1 MSYLTAFI
9 DKLNGM
15 RILHTSDWHIGSVLY
30 GRKRYDESDQFLNW
44 LVETIKSHSIET
56 LLVAGDIFDTSTPSN
71 TAQELYYRFLNEVS
85 KTSCRRVIVT
95 GGNHDSPSFL
105 DAPKAL
111 LKAFNVYV
119 VGSAAE
125 REEDEVYVLKD
136 ADNNP
141 EVIVCAVPFL
151 RDRDVRQSSE
161 GESYRDKENR
171 LVEGIISHYQKVYEE
186 ACKQRNELGKS
197 LPIIGV
203 GHLFIAG
210 SSIYKRSGEASG
222 ERDLYVGN
230 LGQVPADR
238 LPSFDYFALGH
249 LHIPQ
254 KVAGRETIR
263 YSGSPMAMNFDEI
276 HQQKSVV
283 LIDIDDQHIDVQTIP
298 VPAFRQFE
306 QIKGDWDSI
315 EASLR
320 RLEEESFAGWVEVIY
335 EGQEAIGNLRERVYK
350 LVENTSIEVLKIQ
363 NAMLFNAVMKQYE
376 KEVELQDLN
385 PADVFDQCL
394 IDHGIP
400 DDQKIVLKGLF
411 SEVCRQ
417 ISEADNQ
424 KE

>member
-1 MSYLTAFI
+1 M
-9 DKLNGM
+9 K
-15 RILHTSDWHIGSVLY
+15 ILHTSDWHIGSTLY
-30 GRKRYDESDQFLNW
+30 GRKRYDETEQFLQW
-44 LVETIKSHSIET
+44 LVETIKNHSIEA
-56 LLVAGDIFDTSTPSN
+56 LLVAGDVFDTSTPSN

-85 KTSCRRVIVT
+85 RTNCRHVIVT
-95 GGNHDSPSFL
+95 AGNHDSPSFL
-105 DAPKAL
+105 DAPKVL
-111 LKAFNVYV
+111 LKAFNVHV

-125 REEDEVYVLKD
+125 KGGFEVLVLKD
-136 ADNNP
+136 GDSKP
-141 EVIVCAVPFL
+141 ELIVCAVPFL

-161 GESYRDKENR
+161 GESYQDKENR
-171 LVEGIISHYQKVYEE
+171 LVEGIISHYQKAYEE
-186 ACKQRNELGKS
+186 ACKEQNDLDKS
-197 LPIIGV
+197 LPIVGM

-210 SSIYKRSGEASG
+210 SSIYKRLGEASG

-254 KVAGRETIR
+254 KVACNEVIR
-263 YSGSPMAMNFDEI
+263 YSGSPIAMNFDEI

-283 LIDIDDQHIDVQTIP
+283 LVDIEDQHVDVQTIP

-306 QIKGDWDSI
+306 QIKGDWNSI
-315 EASLR
+315 ENTINKLK
-320 RLEEESFAGWVEVIY
+320 EESFTGWVEVIY

-394 IDHGIP
+394 IDQGVP
-400 DDQKIVLKGLF
+400 DDQKVVLKGLF

-417 ISEADNQ
+417 IGEADNQ

>member
-1 MSYLTAFI
+1 M
-9 DKLNGM
+9 K
-15 RILHTSDWHIGSVLY
+15 ILHTSDWHIGSTLY
-30 GRKRYDESDQFLNW
+30 GRKRYDESEQFLQW
-44 LVETIKSHSIET
+44 LIETIKNYSVEA
-56 LLVAGDIFDTSTPSN
+56 LLIAGDIFDTSTPSN

-85 KTSCRRVIVT
+85 RTTCRHVIVT

-125 REEDEVYVLKD
+125 KGEDEVFVLKD
-136 ADNNP
+136 GDNNP
-141 EVIVCAVPFL
+141 EVIVCAIPFL

-171 LVEGIISHYQKVYEE
+171 LIEGIVSHYQKVYEE
-186 ACKQRNELGKS
+186 ACKERNELGKS
-197 LPIIGV
+197 LPIIGM

-210 SSIYKRSGEASG
+210 SSIYKRSGETSG

-230 LGQVPADR
+230 LGQVSADR

-385 PADVFDQCL
+385 PLDVFEQCL
-394 IDHGIP
+394 IDHSIP
-400 DDQKIVLKGLF
+400 DDQKAVLKGLF

>member
-1 MSYLTAFI
+1 M
-9 DKLNGM
+9 K
-15 RILHTSDWHIGSVLY
+15 ILHTSDWHIGSALY
-30 GRKRYDESDQFLNW
+30 GRKRYDESKQFLHW
-44 LVETIKSHSIET
+44 LVETIKNCSIEA

-85 KTSCRRVIVT
+85 GTNCRHIIVT

-111 LKAFNVYV
+111 LKAFNVHV
-119 VGSAAE
+119 VGSAE
-125 REEDEVYVLKD
+125 QKSEDEVLVLKD
-136 ADNNP
+136 GDSNP
-141 EVIVCAVPFL
+141 KLIVCAVPFL
-151 RDRDVRQSSE
+151 RDRDVRQSNE
-161 GESYRDKENR
+161 GESYQDKENR

-186 ACKQRNELGKS
+186 TCKQRNNLGKS
-197 LPIIGV
+197 LPIIGM

-210 SSIYKRSGEASG
+210 SSIYKRSGETNG
-222 ERDLYVGN
+222 ERDLYVGS

-238 LPSFDYFALGH
+238 LPPFDYFALGH

-254 KVAGRETIR
+254 KVAGSETIR

-283 LIDIDDQHIDVQTIP
+283 IVDIHDQNVDIQTVP
-298 VPAFRQFE
+298 VPAFRHFD

-315 EASLR
+315 EASLK
-320 RLEEESFAGWVEVIY
+320 RLKEESFVGWVEVIY

-363 NAMLFNAVMKQYE
+363 NAMLFNVVMKQYE

-394 IDHGIP
+394 IDHGTP

>member
-1 MSYLTAFI
+1 M
-9 DKLNGM
+9 K
-15 RILHTSDWHIGSVLY
+15 ILHTSDWHVGSTLY
-30 GRKRYDESDQFLNW
+30 GRKRYDESEQFLHW
-44 LVETIKSHSIET
+44 LVDIIKNHFIET

-85 KTSCRRVIVT
+85 KTTCRHVIVT

-125 REEDEVYVLKD
+125 REEDEVFVLKD
-136 ADNNP
+136 ADHNP
-141 EVIVCAVPFL
+141 KVIVCAVPFL

-171 LVEGIISHYQKVYEE
+171 LVEGIILHYQKVYEE
-186 ACKQRNELGKS
+186 ACKERNELGKS
-197 LPIIGV
+197 LPIIGM
-203 GHLFIAG
+203 GHLFVAG

-254 KVAGRETIR
+254 KVAGSETIR

-283 LIDIDDQHIDVQTIP
+283 IVDIHDQNMDIKTVS
-298 VPAFRQFE
+298 VPAFRHFD

-315 EASLR
+315 EASLG
-320 RLEEESFAGWVEVIY
+320 RLKEESFAGWVEVIY

-394 IDHGIP
+394 TDHGIP
-400 DDQKIVLKGLF
+400 DDQKVVLKGLF
-411 SEVCRQ
+411 SEVYRQ

>member
-1 MSYLTAFI
+1 M
-9 DKLNGM
+9 K
-15 RILHTSDWHIGSVLY
+15 ILHTSDWHIGSTLY
-30 GRKRYDESDQFLNW
+30 GRKRYDESERFLQW
-44 LVETIKSHSIET
+44 LVETIKNQSIEA

-85 KTSCRRVIVT
+85 RTTCRHVIVT

-125 REEDEVYVLKD
+125 RKEDEVFVLKD

-141 EVIVCAVPFL
+141 GVIVCAVPFL
-151 RDRDVRQSSE
+151 RDRDIRQSSE

-171 LVEGIISHYQKVYEE
+171 LVEGIVSHYQKVYEE
-186 ACKQRNELGKS
+186 ACKERNELGKS
-197 LPIIGV
+197 LPIIGM

-230 LGQVPADR
+230 LGQVSADR
-238 LPSFDYFALGH
+238 LPPFDYFALGH

-254 KVAGRETIR
+254 KVAGSETIR

-283 LIDIDDQHIDVQTIP
+283 IVDIHDQKVDIQTVP
-298 VPAFRQFE
+298 VPAFRHFD

-315 EASLR
+315 EAGLR
-320 RLEEESFAGWVEVIY
+320 RLKEESFAGWVEVIY

-400 DDQKIVLKGLF
+400 DDQKVVLKGLF

-417 ISEADNQ
+417 ISEADNH

>member
-1 MSYLTAFI
+1 M
-9 DKLNGM
+9 K
-15 RILHTSDWHIGSVLY
+15 ILHTSDWHIGSTLY
-30 GRKRYDESDQFLNW
+30 GRKRYDESKQFLHW
-44 LVETIKSHSIET
+44 LVEIIKNHSIET

-85 KTSCRRVIVT
+85 RTTCRHVIVT

-111 LKAFNVYV
+111 LKAFNIYV
-119 VGSAAE
+119 VGSVAE
-125 REEDEVYVLKD
+125 REEAEVFVLKN

-151 RDRDVRQSSE
+151 RDRDIRQSSE

-186 ACKQRNELGKS
+186 ASKERNELGKS
-197 LPIIGV
+197 LPIIGM

-210 SSIYKRSGEASG
+210 SSIYKRSGETNG
-222 ERDLYVGN
+222 ERDLYVGS

-238 LPSFDYFALGH
+238 LPPFDYFALGH

-254 KVAGRETIR
+254 KVAGSETIR

-283 LIDIDDQHIDVQTIP
+283 IVDIHDQNVDIQTVP
-298 VPAFRQFE
+298 VPAFRHFD

-320 RLEEESFAGWVEVIY
+320 RLKEESFAGWVEVIY

-385 PADVFDQCL
+385 PTDVFDQRL
-394 IDHGIP
+394 IDYGIP

>member
-1 MSYLTAFI
+1 M
-9 DKLNGM
+9 K
-15 RILHTSDWHIGSVLY
+15 ILHTSDWHIGSTLY
-30 GRKRYDESDQFLNW
+30 CRKRYDESEHFLHW
-44 LVETIKSHSIET
+44 LVETIKNHSIET
-56 LLVAGDIFDTSTPSN
+56 ILVAGDIFDTSTPSN
-71 TAQELYYRFLNEVS
+71 TAQELYYRFLNEIS
-85 KTSCRRVIVT
+85 GTNCRHIIVT

-111 LKAFNVYV
+111 LKAFNVHV

-125 REEDEVYVLKD
+125 REEDEVLVLKD
-136 ADNNP
+136 AYNNP

-171 LVEGIISHYQKVYEE
+171 LVEGIISHYQEVYEE
-186 ACKQRNELGKS
+186 ACKQRNNLGKS
-197 LPIIGV
+197 LPIIGM

-210 SSIYKRSGEASG
+210 SSIYKRSGETNG
-222 ERDLYVGN
+222 ERDLYVGS
-230 LGQVPADR
+230 LGLVPADR
-238 LPSFDYFALGH
+238 LPPFDYFALGH

-254 KVAGRETIR
+254 KVAGSETIR
-263 YSGSPMAMNFDEI
+263 YSGSPMVMNFDEI

-283 LIDIDDQHIDVQTIP
+283 IVDIHDQHVDIQTVL
-298 VPAFRQFE
+298 VPAFRHFK

-315 EASLR
+315 EASFR
-320 RLEEESFAGWVEVIY
+320 RLKEESFAGWVEVIY

-385 PADVFDQCL
+385 PPDVFDQCL
-394 IDHGIP
+394 TDHSIP
-400 DDQKIVLKGLF
+400 DDQKIVLKRLF

>member
-1 MSYLTAFI
+1 M
-9 DKLNGM
+9 K
-15 RILHTSDWHIGSVLY
+15 ILHTSDWHIGSTLY
-30 GRKRYDESDQFLNW
+30 GRKRYKESEQFLHW
-44 LVETIKSHSIET
+44 LVETIKNHSIET

-85 KTSCRRVIVT
+85 RTTCRHVIVT

-111 LKAFNVYV
+111 LKVFNVYV

-125 REEDEVYVLKD
+125 REEDEVFVLKD

-141 EVIVCAVPFL
+141 GVIVCAVPFL

-186 ACKQRNELGKS
+186 ACNERNELGKS

-254 KVAGRETIR
+254 KVTGKENIR

-283 LIDIDDQHIDVQTIP
+283 IIDIRDQKVDIKTVP

-306 QIKGDWDSI
+306 QIKGDWDSL

-320 RLEEESFAGWVEVIY
+320 RLKEESFAGWVEVIY

-385 PADVFDQCL
+385 PTDVFDQCL
-394 IDHGIP
+394 TDHGIP
-400 DDQKIVLKGLF
+400 DDQKVVLKGLF

>member
-1 MSYLTAFI
+1 MM
-9 DKLNGM
+9 K
-15 RILHTSDWHIGSVLY
+15 ILHTSDWHIGSALY
-30 GRKRYDESDQFLNW
+30 GRKRYDESEQFLHW
-44 LVETIKSHSIET
+44 LVETIKNHSIEA

-85 KTSCRRVIVT
+85 RTTCRHVIVT

-111 LKAFNVYV
+111 LKVFNVYV

-125 REEDEVYVLKD
+125 REEDEVLVLKD
-136 ADNNP
+136 AHNNP

-151 RDRDVRQSSE
+151 RDRDVRQSNE

-186 ACKQRNELGKS
+186 ACKERNELGKS
-197 LPIIGV
+197 LPIIGM

-210 SSIYKRSGEASG
+210 SSIYKRSGETNG
-222 ERDLYVGN
+222 ERDLYVGS

-238 LPSFDYFALGH
+238 LPFFDYFALGH

-254 KVAGRETIR
+254 KVAGYENIR
-263 YSGSPMAMNFDEI
+263 YSGSPMVMNFDEI
-276 HQQKSVV
+276 HQQKSVEIV
-283 LIDIDDQHIDVQTIP
+283 DIHDQNVDIQTVP
-298 VPAFRQFE
+298 VPAFRHFE

-315 EASLR
+315 EANLK
-320 RLEEESFAGWVEVIY
+320 RLKEESFAGWVEVIY
-335 EGQEAIGNLRERVYK
+335 EGEEAIGNLRERVYK

-363 NAMLFNAVMKQYE
+363 NTMLFNAVMKQYE

-385 PADVFDQCL
+385 PLDVFDQCL
-394 IDHGIP
+394 TDHGIP
-400 DDQKIVLKGLF
+400 DDQKVVLKRLF

>member
-1 MSYLTAFI
+1 M
-9 DKLNGM
+9 K
-15 RILHTSDWHIGSVLY
+15 ILHTSDWHIGSTLY
-30 GRKRYDESDQFLNW
+30 GRKRYKESEQFLHW
-44 LVETIKSHSIET
+44 LVETIKNQSIEA

-85 KTSCRRVIVT
+85 RTTCRHVIVT

-125 REEDEVYVLKD
+125 REEDEVLVLKD
-136 ADNNP
+136 AHNNP

-151 RDRDVRQSSE
+151 RDRDVRQSNE

-186 ACKQRNELGKS
+186 ACKERNELGKS
-197 LPIIGV
+197 LPIVGM

-210 SSIYKRSGEASG
+210 SSIYKRSGETNG
-222 ERDLYVGN
+222 ERDLYVGS

-254 KVAGRETIR
+254 KVAGSETIR

-283 LIDIDDQHIDVQTIP
+283 IVDIHEQNVDIQTVP
-298 VPAFRQFE
+298 VPAFRHFE

-315 EASLR
+315 EASLK
-320 RLEEESFAGWVEVIY
+320 RLKEKSFAGWVEVIY
-335 EGQEAIGNLRERVYK
+335 EGQEVIGNLRERVYK

-385 PADVFDQCL
+385 PTDVFDQCL

>member
-1 MSYLTAFI
+1 MKIF
-9 DKLNGM
+9 
-15 RILHTSDWHIGSVLY
+15 HTSDWHIGSALY
-30 GRKRYDESDQFLNW
+30 GRKRYDESEQFLHW
-44 LVETIKSHSIET
+44 LVETIKNHSIET

-85 KTSCRRVIVT
+85 KTTCRHVIVT

-111 LKAFNVYV
+111 LKAFNVHV

-125 REEDEVYVLKD
+125 REEDEVLVLKD
-136 ADNNP
+136 AHNNP

-151 RDRDVRQSSE
+151 RDRDVRQSNE

-186 ACKQRNELGKS
+186 ACKERNELGKS
-197 LPIIGV
+197 LPIIGM

-210 SSIYKRSGEASG
+210 SSIYKRSGETNG
-222 ERDLYVGN
+222 ERDLYVGS
-230 LGQVPADR
+230 LGQVPANR
-238 LPSFDYFALGH
+238 LPPFDYFALGH

-254 KVAGRETIR
+254 KVAGSETIR

-283 LIDIDDQHIDVQTIP
+283 IVDIHDQNVDIQTVP
-298 VPAFRQFE
+298 VPAFRHFD
-306 QIKGDWDSI
+306 QIKGDWDRI
-315 EASLR
+315 EASLK
-320 RLEEESFAGWVEVIY
+320 RLKEESFAGWIEVIY

-363 NAMLFNAVMKQYE
+363 NAMLFNVVMKQYE

-385 PADVFDQCL
+385 PPDVFDQCL
-394 IDHGIP
+394 TDHGIP
-400 DDQKIVLKGLF
+400 DEQKIVLKGLF

>member
-1 MSYLTAFI
+1 M
-9 DKLNGM
+9 K
-15 RILHTSDWHIGSVLY
+15 ILHTSDWHIGSTLY
-30 GRKRYDESDQFLNW
+30 GRKRYDETEQFLQW
-44 LVETIKSHSIET
+44 LVETIKNHSIEA
-56 LLVAGDIFDTSTPSN
+56 LLVAGDVFDTSTPSN

-85 KTSCRRVIVT
+85 RTNCRHVIVT
-95 GGNHDSPSFL
+95 AGNHDSPSFL
-105 DAPKAL
+105 DAPKVL
-111 LKAFNVYV
+111 LKAFNVHV

-125 REEDEVYVLKD
+125 KGGFEVLVLKD
-136 ADNNP
+136 GDSKP
-141 EVIVCAVPFL
+141 ELIVCAVPFL

-161 GESYRDKENR
+161 GESYQDKENR
-171 LVEGIISHYQKVYEE
+171 LVEGIISHYQKAYEE
-186 ACKQRNELGKS
+186 ACKEQNDLDKS
-197 LPIIGV
+197 LPIVGM

-210 SSIYKRSGEASG
+210 SSIYKRLGKASG

-254 KVAGRETIR
+254 KVACNEVIR

-283 LIDIDDQHIDVQTIP
+283 LVDIEDQHVDVQTIP

-306 QIKGDWDSI
+306 QIKGDWNSI
-315 EASLR
+315 ENTINKLK
-320 RLEEESFAGWVEVIY
+320 EESFTGWVEVIY

-394 IDHGIP
+394 IDQGVP
-400 DDQKIVLKGLF
+400 DDQKVVLKGLF

-417 ISEADNQ
+417 IGEADNQ

>member
-1 MSYLTAFI
+1 M
-9 DKLNGM
+9 K
-15 RILHTSDWHIGSVLY
+15 ILHTSDWHIGSALY
-30 GRKRYDESDQFLNW
+30 GRKRYDESEQFLHW
-44 LVETIKSHSIET
+44 LVETIENHSVEA

-85 KTSCRRVIVT
+85 RTTCRYVIVT

-125 REEDEVYVLKD
+125 REEDEVLVLKD
-136 ADNNP
+136 AYNNP
-141 EVIVCAVPFL
+141 KVIVCAVPFL

-171 LVEGIISHYQKVYEE
+171 LVEGIISHYQKVYDE
-186 ACKQRNELGKS
+186 ACSQRNNSGES
-197 LPIIGV
+197 LPIIGI

-230 LGQVPADR
+230 LGQVSADR

-394 IDHGIP
+394 TDHGIP
-400 DDQKIVLKGLF
+400 DDQKVVLKGLF

>member
-1 MSYLTAFI
+1 M
-9 DKLNGM
+9 K
-15 RILHTSDWHIGSVLY
+15 ILHTSDWHIGSTLY
-30 GRKRYDESDQFLNW
+30 GRKRYDESKQFLHW
-44 LVETIKSHSIET
+44 LVETIKNQSIET

-85 KTSCRRVIVT
+85 RTTCRHVIVT

-111 LKAFNVYV
+111 LKAFNIYV
-119 VGSAAE
+119 VGSMAE
-125 REEDEVYVLKD
+125 REEAEVLVLND

-141 EVIVCAVPFL
+141 EVIVCAIPFL

-186 ACKQRNELGKS
+186 ACNQRNNLSKS
-197 LPIIGV
+197 LPIIGM

-210 SSIYKRSGEASG
+210 SSIYKRLGETNG
-222 ERDLYVGN
+222 ERDLYVGS

-254 KVAGRETIR
+254 KVAGCENIR

-276 HQQKSVV
+276 HQKKSVV
-283 LIDIDDQHIDVQTIP
+283 IVDIHDQNVDIQIVP

-315 EASLR
+315 EACLK
-320 RLEEESFAGWVEVIY
+320 RLKEESFSGWVEVIY
-335 EGQEAIGNLRERVYK
+335 EGQKAIGNLRERVYK

-400 DDQKIVLKGLF
+400 DDQKVVLKGLF

-417 ISEADNQ
+417 ISQADNQ

>member
-1 MSYLTAFI
+1 M
-9 DKLNGM
+9 K
-15 RILHTSDWHIGSVLY
+15 ILHTSDWHIGSTLY
-30 GRKRYDESDQFLNW
+30 GRKRYKESEQFLHW
-44 LVETIKSHSIET
+44 LVETIKNQSIEA

-85 KTSCRRVIVT
+85 RTTCHHVIVT

-125 REEDEVYVLKD
+125 REEDEVFVLKD

-141 EVIVCAVPFL
+141 EAIVCAVPFL

-186 ACKQRNELGKS
+186 ACKERNELGKS
-197 LPIIGV
+197 LPIIGI

-210 SSIYKRSGEASG
+210 SSIYKRSGETNG
-222 ERDLYVGN
+222 ERDLYVGS

-238 LPSFDYFALGH
+238 LPPFDYFALGH

-254 KVAGRETIR
+254 KVAGSETIR

-283 LIDIDDQHIDVQTIP
+283 IVDIHDQNVDIQTVP
-298 VPAFRQFE
+298 VPAFRHFD

-315 EASLR
+315 EASLK
-320 RLEEESFAGWVEVIY
+320 RLKEVSFAGWVEVIY

-363 NAMLFNAVMKQYE
+363 NATLFNAVMKQYE

-394 IDHGIP
+394 TDHGIP
-400 DDQKIVLKGLF
+400 DDQKVVLKGLF

>member
-1 MSYLTAFI
+1 M
-9 DKLNGM
+9 K
-15 RILHTSDWHIGSVLY
+15 ILHTSDWHIGSTLY
-30 GRKRYDESDQFLNW
+30 GRKRYDESEQFLHW
-44 LVETIKSHSIET
+44 LVETIKNHSVDA

-85 KTSCRRVIVT
+85 KTTCRHVIVT

-111 LKAFNVYV
+111 LNAFNVHV

-171 LVEGIISHYQKVYEE
+171 LVEGIISYYQKVYDE
-186 ACKQRNELGKS
+186 ACSQRNNSGES
-197 LPIIGV
+197 LPVIGM

-210 SSIYKRSGEASG
+210 SSIYKRSGETNG
-222 ERDLYVGN
+222 ERDLYVGS

-238 LPSFDYFALGH
+238 LPPFDYFALGH

-254 KVAGRETIR
+254 KVTGSETIR

-298 VPAFRQFE
+298 VPAFRHFE

-315 EASLR
+315 EANLK
-320 RLEEESFAGWVEVIY
+320 RLKEESFAGWVEVIY

-385 PADVFDQCL
+385 PTDVFDQCL
-394 IDHGIP
+394 TDHGIP
-400 DDQKIVLKGLF
+400 DDQKVVLKGLF

>member
-1 MSYLTAFI
+1 
-9 DKLNGM
+9 M
-15 RILHTSDWHIGSVLY
+15 RILHTSDWHIGSALY
-30 GRKRYDESDQFLNW
+30 GRKRYDESEQFLHW
-44 LVETIKSHSIET
+44 LVETIKNCSIEA

-85 KTSCRRVIVT
+85 RTTCRHVIVT

-125 REEDEVYVLKD
+125 REEDEVLVLKD
-136 ADNNP
+136 ADNNS
-141 EVIVCAVPFL
+141 EAIVCAVPFL

-171 LVEGIISHYQKVYEE
+171 LVEGIISHYQTVYEE
-186 ACKQRNELGKS
+186 ACKERNELGKS
-197 LPIIGV
+197 LPIIGM

-210 SSIYKRSGEASG
+210 SSIYKRSGETNG
-222 ERDLYVGN
+222 GRDLYVGS

-238 LPSFDYFALGH
+238 LPPFDYFALGH

-254 KVAGRETIR
+254 NVAGCKNIR

-283 LIDIDDQHIDVQTIP
+283 IVDIHDQHVHIRTVP
-298 VPAFRQFE
+298 VPAFRHFE

-320 RLEEESFAGWVEVIY
+320 RLKEESFAGWVEVIY
-335 EGQEAIGNLRERVYK
+335 EGQEVIGNLRERVYK

-394 IDHGIP
+394 TDYGLP
-400 DDQKIVLKGLF
+400 DDQKVVLKGLF

>member
-1 MSYLTAFI
+1 M
-9 DKLNGM
+9 K
-15 RILHTSDWHIGSVLY
+15 ILHTSDWHVGSTLY
-30 GRKRYDESDQFLNW
+30 GRKRYDESEQFLHW
-44 LVETIKSHSIET
+44 LVETIKNHSIET

-85 KTSCRRVIVT
+85 RTTCRHVIVT

-111 LKAFNVYV
+111 LKAFNIYV
-119 VGSAAE
+119 VGSVAE
-125 REEDEVYVLKD
+125 REEAEVLVLND

-141 EVIVCAVPFL
+141 EVIVCAIPFL

-171 LVEGIISHYQKVYEE
+171 LIEGIVSRYQKVYEE
-186 ACKQRNELGKS
+186 ACKERNELGKS
-197 LPIIGV
+197 LPIIGM
-203 GHLFIAG
+203 GHLFIVG

-230 LGQVPADR
+230 LGQVSADR

-283 LIDIDDQHIDVQTIP
+283 IVDIHDQNMDIKTVP
-298 VPAFRQFE
+298 VPAFRHFD

-320 RLEEESFAGWVEVIY
+320 RLKEESFAGWVEVIY

-385 PADVFDQCL
+385 PSDVFDQCL

-400 DDQKIVLKGLF
+400 DDQKVVLKGLF

-417 ISEADNQ
+417 ISEAVNQ

>member
-1 MSYLTAFI
+1 M
-9 DKLNGM
+9 K
-15 RILHTSDWHIGSVLY
+15 ILHTSDWHIGSTLY
-30 GRKRYDESDQFLNW
+30 GRKRYDESEQFLHW
-44 LVETIKSHSIET
+44 LVETIENHSVEA

-85 KTSCRRVIVT
+85 RTTCRHVIVT

-125 REEDEVYVLKD
+125 REEDKVFVLKD

-186 ACKQRNELGKS
+186 ACKERNELGKS
-197 LPIIGV
+197 LPIIGM

-210 SSIYKRSGEASG
+210 SSIYKRSAETNG
-222 ERDLYVGN
+222 ERDLYVGS
-230 LGQVPADR
+230 LGLVPADR
-238 LPSFDYFALGH
+238 LPPFDYFALGH

-254 KVAGRETIR
+254 KVAGCETIR

-283 LIDIDDQHIDVQTIP
+283 IVDIHDQNVDIQTVP
-298 VPAFRQFE
+298 VPAIRHFE
-306 QIKGDWDSI
+306 QIKGDWDSL

-320 RLEEESFAGWVEVIY
+320 RLKEESFAGWVEVIY

-385 PADVFDQCL
+385 PTDVFDQCL

>member
-1 MSYLTAFI
+1 M
-9 DKLNGM
+9 K
-15 RILHTSDWHIGSVLY
+15 ILHTSDWHIGSTLY
-30 GRKRYDESDQFLNW
+30 GRKRYDETEQFLQW
-44 LVETIKSHSIET
+44 LINTIKNHSIET
-56 LLVAGDIFDTSTPSN
+56 LLIAGDIFDTSTPSN
-71 TAQELYYRFLNEVS
+71 TAQELYYRFLNEVA
-85 KTSCRRVIVT
+85 KTTCRYVIVT

-111 LKAFNVYV
+111 LKAFNVHV
-119 VGSAAE
+119 VGNAAE
-125 REEDEVYVLKD
+125 RDEDEVFVLKD

-141 EVIVCAVPFL
+141 EAIVCAVPFL

-161 GESYRDKENR
+161 GESYRDKESR

-186 ACKQRNELGKS
+186 ACKEQNELGKS
-197 LPIIGV
+197 LPIIGM

-210 SSIYKRSGEASG
+210 SSIYKRSGETNG
-222 ERDLYVGN
+222 VRDLYVGS

-238 LPSFDYFALGH
+238 LPPFDYFALGH

-254 KVAGRETIR
+254 KVAGSETIR

-283 LIDIDDQHIDVQTIP
+283 IVDIHDQNVDIRTVP
-298 VPAFRQFE
+298 VPAFRHFE

-315 EASLR
+315 EASLK
-320 RLEEESFAGWVEVIY
+320 RLKEESFAGWVEVIY

-394 IDHGIP
+394 TDHGLP
-400 DDQKIVLKGLF
+400 DDQKVVLKGLF

>member
-1 MSYLTAFI
+1 MM
-9 DKLNGM
+9 K
-15 RILHTSDWHIGSVLY
+15 ILHTSDWHIGSALY
-30 GRKRYDESDQFLNW
+30 GRKRYDESEQFLHW
-44 LVETIKSHSIET
+44 LVETIKNHSIEA

-85 KTSCRRVIVT
+85 RTTCRHVIVT

-111 LKAFNVYV
+111 LKVFNVYV

-125 REEDEVYVLKD
+125 REEDEVLVLKD
-136 ADNNP
+136 AHNNP

-151 RDRDVRQSSE
+151 RDRDVRQSNE

-186 ACKQRNELGKS
+186 ACKERNELGKS
-197 LPIIGV
+197 LPIIGM

-210 SSIYKRSGEASG
+210 SSIYKRSGETNG
-222 ERDLYVGN
+222 ERDLYVGS

-238 LPSFDYFALGH
+238 LPFFDYFALGH

-254 KVAGRETIR
+254 KVAGYENIR
-263 YSGSPMAMNFDEI
+263 YSGSPMVMNFDEI
-276 HQQKSVV
+276 HHQKSVEIV
-283 LIDIDDQHIDVQTIP
+283 DIHDQNVDIQTVP
-298 VPAFRQFE
+298 VPAFRHFE

-315 EASLR
+315 EANLK
-320 RLEEESFAGWVEVIY
+320 RLKEESFAGWVEVIY
-335 EGQEAIGNLRERVYK
+335 EGEEAIGNLRERVYK

-363 NAMLFNAVMKQYE
+363 NTMLFNAVMKQYE

-385 PADVFDQCL
+385 PLDVFDQCL
-394 IDHGIP
+394 TDHGIP
-400 DDQKIVLKGLF
+400 DDQKVVLKRLF

>member
-1 MSYLTAFI
+1 M
-9 DKLNGM
+9 K
-15 RILHTSDWHIGSVLY
+15 ILHTSDWHIGSVLY
-30 GRKRYDESDQFLNW
+30 GRKRYDESEQFLNW
-44 LVETIKSHSIET
+44 LGETIISHSIET

-85 KTSCRRVIVT
+85 KTTCRNIIVT

-111 LKAFNVYV
+111 LKAFNVHV

-125 REEDEVYVLKD
+125 REEDEVFVLKD

-141 EVIVCAVPFL
+141 EAIVCAVPFL

-186 ACKQRNELGKS
+186 ACKERNELGKS
-197 LPIIGV
+197 LPIIGI

-210 SSIYKRSGEASG
+210 SSIYKRSGETNG
-222 ERDLYVGN
+222 ERDLYVGS

-238 LPSFDYFALGH
+238 LPPFDYFALGH

-254 KVAGRETIR
+254 KVAGSETIR

-283 LIDIDDQHIDVQTIP
+283 IVDIHDQNVDIQTVP
-298 VPAFRQFE
+298 VPAFRHFD

-315 EASLR
+315 EASLK
-320 RLEEESFAGWVEVIY
+320 RLKEVSFAGWVEVIY

-363 NAMLFNAVMKQYE
+363 NATLFNAVMKQYE
-376 KEVELQDLN
+376 KEVELKDLN

-394 IDHGIP
+394 TDHGIP
-400 DDQKIVLKGLF
+400 DDQKVVLKGLF

>member
-1 MSYLTAFI
+1 M
-9 DKLNGM
+9 K
-15 RILHTSDWHIGSVLY
+15 ILHTSDWHIGSVLY
-30 GRKRYDESDQFLNW
+30 GRKRYDESEHFLHW

-85 KTSCRRVIVT
+85 RTSCRHVIVT
-95 GGNHDSPSFL
+95 AGNHDSPSFL

-111 LKAFNVYV
+111 LKAFNVHV

-125 REEDEVYVLKD
+125 RKEDEVFVLKD

-161 GESYRDKENR
+161 EESYRDKENR

-186 ACKQRNELGKS
+186 ACKERNELGKS
-197 LPIIGV
+197 LPIIGM

-210 SSIYKRSGEASG
+210 SSIYKRSGETNG
-222 ERDLYVGN
+222 ERDLYVGS

-238 LPSFDYFALGH
+238 LPFFDYFALGH

-254 KVAGRETIR
+254 KVAGCETIR

-298 VPAFRQFE
+298 VPAFRHFD

-320 RLEEESFAGWVEVIY
+320 RLKEESFAGWVEVIY

-350 LVENTSIEVLKIQ
+350 LVENTSVEVLKIQ

-385 PADVFDQCL
+385 PPDVFDQCL
-394 IDHGIP
+394 TDHSIP
-400 DDQKIVLKGLF
+400 DDQKIVLKRLF

>member
-1 MSYLTAFI
+1 M
-9 DKLNGM
+9 K
-15 RILHTSDWHIGSVLY
+15 ILHTSDWHIGSTLY
-30 GRKRYDESDQFLNW
+30 GRKRYDESERFLQW
-44 LVETIKSHSIET
+44 LVETIKNQSIEA

-85 KTSCRRVIVT
+85 RTTCRHVIVT

-111 LKAFNVYV
+111 LKAFNIYV
-119 VGSAAE
+119 VGSVAE
-125 REEDEVYVLKD
+125 REEAEVLVLND

-141 EVIVCAVPFL
+141 EVIVCAIPFL

-186 ACKQRNELGKS
+186 ACKERNELGKS
-197 LPIIGV
+197 LPIIGM

-210 SSIYKRSGEASG
+210 SSIYKRSGETNG
-222 ERDLYVGN
+222 ERDLYVGS

-238 LPSFDYFALGH
+238 LPPFDYFALGH

-254 KVAGRETIR
+254 KVAGSETIR

-283 LIDIDDQHIDVQTIP
+283 IVDIHDQHVDIRTVP

-335 EGQEAIGNLRERVYK
+335 EGQKAIGNLRERVYK

-394 IDHGIP
+394 TDHGIP
-400 DDQKIVLKGLF
+400 DDQKVVLKGLF

>member
-1 MSYLTAFI
+1 M
-9 DKLNGM
+9 K
-15 RILHTSDWHIGSVLY
+15 ILHTSDWHIGSTLY
-30 GRKRYDESDQFLNW
+30 GRKRYDETEQFLHW
-44 LVETIKSHSIET
+44 LVETIKNHSTET

-85 KTSCRRVIVT
+85 RTTCRHVIVT

-111 LKAFNVYV
+111 LKAFNIYV
-119 VGSAAE
+119 VGSVAE
-125 REEDEVYVLKD
+125 REEAEVLVLND

-151 RDRDVRQSSE
+151 RDRDIRQSSE

-186 ACKQRNELGKS
+186 AWKERNELGKS
-197 LPIIGV
+197 LPIIGM

-230 LGQVPADR
+230 LGQVSADR

-320 RLEEESFAGWVEVIY
+320 RLKEESFAGWVEVIY

-385 PADVFDQCL
+385 PSDVFDQCL

-400 DDQKIVLKGLF
+400 DDQKVVLKGLF

>member
-1 MSYLTAFI
+1 M
-9 DKLNGM
+9 K
-15 RILHTSDWHIGSVLY
+15 ILHTSDWHIGSALY
-30 GRKRYDESDQFLNW
+30 GRKRYDESEQFLHW
-44 LVETIKSHSIET
+44 LVETIKNHSIET

-85 KTSCRRVIVT
+85 RTTCRHIIVT

-111 LKAFNVYV
+111 LKAFNIYV
-119 VGSAAE
+119 VGSVAE
-125 REEDEVYVLKD
+125 REKAEVLVLND

-141 EVIVCAVPFL
+141 EVIVCAIPFL

-171 LVEGIISHYQKVYEE
+171 LIEGIVSHYQKVYEE
-186 ACKQRNELGKS
+186 ACKERNELGKS
-197 LPIIGV
+197 LPIIGM

-230 LGQVPADR
+230 LGQVSADR

-283 LIDIDDQHIDVQTIP
+283 IVDIHDQNVDIQTVQ

-315 EASLR
+315 EASLK
-320 RLEEESFAGWVEVIY
+320 RLKEESFAGWVEVIY

-385 PADVFDQCL
+385 PTDVFDQCL

>member
-1 MSYLTAFI
+1 M
-9 DKLNGM
+9 K
-15 RILHTSDWHIGSVLY
+15 ILHTSDWHIGSTLY

-85 KTSCRRVIVT
+85 KTTCRYVIVT

-111 LKAFNVYV
+111 LKVFNVYV

-125 REEDEVYVLKD
+125 REEDEVLVLKD
-136 ADNNP
+136 AYNNP
-141 EVIVCAVPFL
+141 KVIVCAVPFL
-151 RDRDVRQSSE
+151 RDRDVRQSNE
-161 GESYRDKENR
+161 GESYQDKENR
-171 LVEGIISHYQKVYEE
+171 LVEGIISHYQNVYEE
-186 ACKQRNELGKS
+186 ACRERNVLGKS
-197 LPIIGV
+197 LPIVGM

-210 SSIYKRSGEASG
+210 SSIYKRSGEVSG

-230 LGQVPADR
+230 LGQVPVDR
-238 LPSFDYFALGH
+238 LPAFDYFALGH

-254 KVAGRETIR
+254 KVAGNENIR

-283 LIDIDDQHIDVQTIP
+283 LVEIEDQHVDVQTIP

-306 QIKGDWDSI
+306 QIKGDWNSI
-315 EASLR
+315 ETAINKLKA
-320 RLEEESFAGWVEVIY
+320 ESFAGWVEVIY
-335 EGQEAIGNLRERVYK
+335 EGKEAIGNLRERIYK

-376 KEVELQDLN
+376 KELELQDLN
-385 PADVFDQCL
+385 PADVFDQCMT
-394 IDHGIP
+394 DHGIP
-400 DDQKIVLKGLF
+400 DDQKAVLKGLF

>member
-1 MSYLTAFI
+1 M
-9 DKLNGM
+9 K
-15 RILHTSDWHIGSVLY
+15 ILHTSDWHIGSTLY
-30 GRKRYDESDQFLNW
+30 GRKRYDESEQFLQW
-44 LVETIKSHSIET
+44 LVETIKNQSIEV

-85 KTSCRRVIVT
+85 RTTCRHVIVT

-125 REEDEVYVLKD
+125 REEDEILVLKD

-186 ACKQRNELGKS
+186 AHKEQNELGKS
-197 LPIIGV
+197 LPIIGM
-203 GHLFIAG
+203 GHLFIVG
-210 SSIYKRSGEASG
+210 SSIYKRSGEPSG
-222 ERDLYVGN
+222 ERDLYVGS

-238 LPSFDYFALGH
+238 LPPFDYFALGH

-254 KVAGRETIR
+254 KVAGSEIIR

-283 LIDIDDQHIDVQTIP
+283 IVDIHDQNVDIQTVP
-298 VPAFRQFE
+298 VPAFRHFE

-315 EASLR
+315 EANLK
-320 RLEEESFAGWVEVIY
+320 RLKKESFAGWVEVIY

-363 NAMLFNAVMKQYE
+363 NSMLFNAVMKQYE

>member
-1 MSYLTAFI
+1 M
-9 DKLNGM
+9 K
-15 RILHTSDWHIGSVLY
+15 ILHTSDWHIGSTLY
-30 GRKRYDESDQFLNW
+30 GRKRYDESEQFLHW
-44 LVETIKSHSIET
+44 LVEIIKNHSIET

-85 KTSCRRVIVT
+85 RTTCRHVIVT

-111 LKAFNVYV
+111 LKAFNVHV

-125 REEDEVYVLKD
+125 REKDEVLVLKD
-136 ADNNP
+136 AHNNP

-186 ACKQRNELGKS
+186 ACKERNELGKS
-197 LPIIGV
+197 LPIIGM

-210 SSIYKRSGEASG
+210 SSIYKRSGETNG
-222 ERDLYVGN
+222 ERDLYVGS

-254 KVAGRETIR
+254 KVAGSETIR

-283 LIDIDDQHIDVQTIP
+283 IVDIHDQNVDIQTVQ
-298 VPAFRQFE
+298 VPAFRHFE

-315 EASLR
+315 EASLK
-320 RLEEESFAGWVEVIY
+320 RLKEESFAGWVEVIY
-335 EGQEAIGNLRERVYK
+335 EGQEAIGNLRERGYK

-385 PADVFDQCL
+385 PTDVFDQCL

>member
-1 MSYLTAFI
+1 M
-9 DKLNGM
+9 K
-15 RILHTSDWHIGSVLY
+15 ILHTSDWHIGSSLY
-30 GRKRYDESDQFLNW
+30 GRKRYDESEQFLNW

-85 KTSCRRVIVT
+85 KTTCRYVIVT

-111 LKAFNVYV
+111 LKVFNVYV

-125 REEDEVYVLKD
+125 REEDEVLVLKD
-136 ADNNP
+136 AYNNP
-141 EVIVCAVPFL
+141 KVIVCAVPFL

-171 LVEGIISHYQKVYEE
+171 LVEGIISHYQKVYDE
-186 ACKQRNELGKS
+186 ACSQRNNSGES
-197 LPIIGV
+197 LPIIGI

-230 LGQVPADR
+230 LGQVSADR

-394 IDHGIP
+394 TDHGIP
-400 DDQKIVLKGLF
+400 DDQKVVLKGLF

>member
-1 MSYLTAFI
+1 M
-9 DKLNGM
+9 K
-15 RILHTSDWHIGSVLY
+15 ILHTSDWHIGSTLY
-30 GRKRYDESDQFLNW
+30 GRKRYDESEQFLHW
-44 LVETIKSHSIET
+44 LVETIENHSVEA

-186 ACKQRNELGKS
+186 ACKERNELGKS

-254 KVAGRETIR
+254 KVTGKENIR
-263 YSGSPMAMNFDEI
+263 YSGSSMAMNFDEI

-283 LIDIDDQHIDVQTIP
+283 IVDIHDQNVDIKIEP
-298 VPAFRQFE
+298 VPAFRHFD

-315 EASLR
+315 EANLK
-320 RLEEESFAGWVEVIY
+320 RLKEESFAGWVEVIY

-350 LVENTSIEVLKIQ
+350 LVENSTIEVLKIQ

-385 PADVFDQCL
+385 PLDVFEQCL
-394 IDHGIP
+394 IDHVIP
-400 DDQKIVLKGLF
+400 DDQKAVLKGLF

>member
-1 MSYLTAFI
+1 M
-9 DKLNGM
+9 K
-15 RILHTSDWHIGSVLY
+15 ILHTSDWHIGSTLY
-30 GRKRYDESDQFLNW
+30 GRKRYDESEQFLHW
-44 LVETIKSHSIET
+44 LVETIENHSVEA

-71 TAQELYYRFLNEVS
+71 TAQEIYYRFLNEVS
-85 KTSCRRVIVT
+85 RTTCRHVIVT

-125 REEDEVYVLKD
+125 REEDEVLVLKD
-136 ADNNP
+136 AHNNP

-151 RDRDVRQSSE
+151 RDRDVRQSNE

-186 ACKQRNELGKS
+186 ACKERNELGKS
-197 LPIIGV
+197 LPIIGM

-210 SSIYKRSGEASG
+210 SSIYKRSGETNG
-222 ERDLYVGN
+222 ERDLYVGS
-230 LGQVPADR
+230 LGQVSADR

-254 KVAGRETIR
+254 KVAGSETIR

-283 LIDIDDQHIDVQTIP
+283 IVDIHDQNVDIQTVQ
-298 VPAFRQFE
+298 VPAFRHFE

-315 EASLR
+315 EASLK
-320 RLEEESFAGWVEVIY
+320 RLKEESFAGWVEVIY

-385 PADVFDQCL
+385 PTDVFDQCL

>member
-1 MSYLTAFI
+1 M
-9 DKLNGM
+9 K
-15 RILHTSDWHIGSVLY
+15 ILHTSDWHIGSTLY
-30 GRKRYDESDQFLNW
+30 GRKRYDESERFLQW
-44 LVETIKSHSIET
+44 LVEIIKNQSIEA

-85 KTSCRRVIVT
+85 RTTCRHVIVT

-111 LKAFNVYV
+111 LKAFNIYV
-119 VGSAAE
+119 VGSVAE
-125 REEDEVYVLKD
+125 REEAEVLVLND

-141 EVIVCAVPFL
+141 EVIVCAIPFL

-186 ACKQRNELGKS
+186 ACKERNELGKS
-197 LPIIGV
+197 LPIIGM

-210 SSIYKRSGEASG
+210 SSIYKRSGETNG
-222 ERDLYVGN
+222 ERDLYVGS

-238 LPSFDYFALGH
+238 LPFFDYFALGH

-254 KVAGRETIR
+254 KVAGCENIR
-263 YSGSPMAMNFDEI
+263 YSGSPMVMNFDEI
-276 HQQKSVV
+276 HQQKSVEIV
-283 LIDIDDQHIDVQTIP
+283 DIHDQNVDIQTVP
-298 VPAFRQFE
+298 VPAFRHFE

-315 EASLR
+315 EANLK
-320 RLEEESFAGWVEVIY
+320 RLKEESFAGWVEVIY
-335 EGQEAIGNLRERVYK
+335 EGEEAIGNLRERVYK

-400 DDQKIVLKGLF
+400 DDQKAVLKGLF

>member
-1 MSYLTAFI
+1 M
-9 DKLNGM
+9 K
-15 RILHTSDWHIGSVLY
+15 ILHTSDWHIGSTLY
-30 GRKRYDESDQFLNW
+30 GRKRYDESEQFLHW
-44 LVETIKSHSIET
+44 LVETIENHSVEA

-85 KTSCRRVIVT
+85 RTTCRHVIVT

-111 LKAFNVYV
+111 LKVFNVYV
-119 VGSAAE
+119 VGSMAE
-125 REEDEVYVLKD
+125 REEDEVFVLKD

-186 ACKQRNELGKS
+186 ACKERNELGKS
-197 LPIIGV
+197 LPIIGM

-210 SSIYKRSGEASG
+210 SSIYKRSGETNG
-222 ERDLYVGN
+222 ERDLYVGS

-238 LPSFDYFALGH
+238 LPPFDYFALGH

-254 KVAGRETIR
+254 KVAGSETIR

-283 LIDIDDQHIDVQTIP
+283 IVDIHDQNVDIQTVQ
-298 VPAFRQFE
+298 VPAFRHFE

-315 EASLR
+315 EASLK
-320 RLEEESFAGWVEVIY
+320 RLKEESFAGWVEVIY

-385 PADVFDQCL
+385 PTDVFDQCL
-394 IDHGIP
+394 IDYGIP

>member
-1 MSYLTAFI
+1 M
-9 DKLNGM
+9 K
-15 RILHTSDWHIGSVLY
+15 ILHTSDWHIGSTLY
-30 GRKRYDESDQFLNW
+30 GRKRYDETKQFLQW
-44 LVETIKSHSIET
+44 LVETIKNHSIEA
-56 LLVAGDIFDTSTPSN
+56 LLVAGDVFDTSTPSN

-85 KTSCRRVIVT
+85 RTNCRHVIVT
-95 GGNHDSPSFL
+95 AGNHDSPSFL
-105 DAPKAL
+105 DAPKVL
-111 LKAFNVYV
+111 LKAFNIYV
-119 VGSAAE
+119 VGSVAE
-125 REEDEVYVLKD
+125 REEAEVLVLND

-141 EVIVCAVPFL
+141 EVIVCAIPFL

-161 GESYRDKENR
+161 GESYRDKESR

-186 ACKQRNELGKS
+186 ACKERNELGKS
-197 LPIIGV
+197 LPIIGM

-238 LPSFDYFALGH
+238 LPCFDYFALGH

-254 KVAGRETIR
+254 KVAGSESIR

-283 LIDIDDQHIDVQTIP
+283 IVDIHDQNVDIQTVP
-298 VPAFRQFE
+298 VPAFRHFD
-306 QIKGDWDSI
+306 QIKGDWDRI

-320 RLEEESFAGWVEVIY
+320 RLKEESFAGWIEVIY

-350 LVENTSIEVLKIQ
+350 LVESTSIEVLKIQ
-363 NAMLFNAVMKQYE
+363 NTMLFNAVMKQYE

-385 PADVFDQCL
+385 PSDVFDQCL

-400 DDQKIVLKGLF
+400 DDQKILLKGLF

>member
-1 MSYLTAFI
+1 M
-9 DKLNGM
+9 K
-15 RILHTSDWHIGSVLY
+15 ILHTSDWHVGSTLY
-30 GRKRYDESDQFLNW
+30 GRKRYDESEHFLHW
-44 LVETIKSHSIET
+44 LVGTIKSHSIET

-85 KTSCRRVIVT
+85 KTTCRHVIVT

-125 REEDEVYVLKD
+125 REEDEVLVLND

-186 ACKQRNELGKS
+186 AGKQRNNLGKS
-197 LPIIGV
+197 LPIIGM

-210 SSIYKRSGEASG
+210 SSIYKRSGETNG
-222 ERDLYVGN
+222 ERDLYVGS

-238 LPSFDYFALGH
+238 LSPFDYFALGH

-254 KVAGRETIR
+254 KVAGSETIR

-283 LIDIDDQHIDVQTIP
+283 IVDIHDQNVDIQTVP
-298 VPAFRQFE
+298 VPAFRHFD

-315 EASLR
+315 ETNLK
-320 RLEEESFAGWVEVIY
+320 RLKEESFAGWVEVIY